1 MANLARTFVSFSSTD
16 KSRYDL
22 MKAWKAHEHINFNFA
37 DFQLDEAINSQTP
50 YYIKSVCATKIRRA
64 DTFILLIGNDT
75 YTKTVFVQ
83 DEVEAAIEKGCRLI
97 GANLNDCR
105 FKDAL
110 CPWFF
115 ADKGAIF
122 APFSSRILAKALAWS
137 KPTRNPAL
145 PDDWIFHDQLYANL
159 GYQLVGNTAVLP
171 EPPNPFLY
179 GKPSWAK

>member
-1 MANLARTFVSFSSTD
+1 MADLARTFVSFSSTN

-22 MKAWKAHEHINFNFA
+22 MKAWNAHEHINFNFA

-50 YYIKSVCATKIRRA
+50 YYIKSVCAAKIRRA

-122 APFSSRILAKALAWS
+122 VPFSSRILVKALAWS

-145 PDDWIFHDQLYANL
+145 PDDWIFPDQLYANH

-179 GKPSWAK
+179 GRASWAK